1 MIAQLPMTGVPSKK
15 NKICP
20 SCNQKIGHF
29 ANNSLCPYC
38 GTVYHRECLDSRAT
52 RISGKAAVLLFPMQH
67 DKILR
72 RARMSRED
80 HLPIQD
86 QRIYHEGRAKIAA
99 MPENELLQDFKD
111 KVCPLC
117 AEIMMGMVPKVGK
130 NLELA
135 HRYEDAAIIYDDLGM
150 FEDAGRI
157 RGLLSKPSGPVERER
172 VEREKIVERQIVK
185 VKCRFCGALNEDVR
199 RTCESCGANL

>member
-1 MIAQLPMTGVPSKK
+1 MTGAPSKK

-20 SCNQKIGHF
+20 TCSQKISHF
-29 ANNSLCPYC
+29 SNNQTCPYC
-38 GTVYHRECLDSRAT
+38 GTVYHKECLDSRAT

-67 DKILR
+67 DKILL
-72 RARMSRED
+72 RARMFKEQ
-80 HLPIQD
+80 HLPSSD
-86 QRIYHEGRAKIAA
+86 QRVYNEGRAKIATLS
-99 MPENELLQDFKD
+99 ESELLQDFKD

-117 AEIMMGMVPKVGK
+117 AEIMMGMAPRTGK

-135 HRYEDAAIIYDDLGM
+135 RRFEDASIIYDDLGM

-157 RGLLSKPSGPVERER
+157 RGLMSKPSAPVERER
-172 VEREKIVERQIVK
+172 VEKEKIVERQIVK
-185 VKCRFCGALNEDVR
+185 VKCRFCGALNDDVR